1 MPVLLKARFIWC
13 FILYSHGIPFYTWHH
28 MGISKLQRSSLP
40 KTPLELAREVLMIE
54 AREVEALAQRLD
66 DNFTRAV
73 ELILQCRG
81 RVVVSGMGKS
91 GHIGCKMAATFA
103 STGTPAFFMHPAE
116 ASHGDLGMVTGQDV
130 MIALSNSGES
140 EELLAILPLL
150 KRLDAKLISLTGNP
164 KSTLATQADVH
175 LDTHVSQEACPLGLS
190 PTASTT
196 AMLALGD
203 ALAVAALE
211 QRGFS
216 REDFALSHPGGHLG
230 RKLLLHVRDVM
241 RTGNAIPQ
249 VTPSA
254 LLSQGLL
261 EMSRKG
267 LGMTAIVDGNRAV
280 GVFTDG
286 DLRRAFEKGIDIPA
300 TCMQDVM
307 HADPLSI
314 APDRLAVDAVELME
328 EKKITALLVVDA
340 QGNLVGALN
349 MHDLLVAKVV

>member
-1 MPVLLKARFIWC
+1 
-13 FILYSHGIPFYTWHH
+13 
-28 MGISKLQRSSLP
+28 MGISKLQKSSLP
-40 KTPLELAREVLMIE
+40 KTPLDLAREVLLIE

-66 DNFTRAV
+66 DSFTRAV
-73 ELILQCRG
+73 ELILQCQG

-91 GHIGCKMAATFA
+91 GHIGCKIAATLA

-116 ASHGDLGMVTGQDV
+116 ASHGDLGMITSGDV
-130 MIALSNSGES
+130 MIALSNSGEND
-140 EELLAILPLL
+140 ELLAILPLL
-150 KRLDAKLISLTGNP
+150 KRMGARLISLTGNP
-164 KSTLATQADVH
+164 KSTLALQSDVH
-175 LDTHVSQEACPLGLS
+175 LDTHVTQEACPLGLS

-230 RKLLLHVRDVM
+230 RKLLVHVRDIM

-249 VTPSA
+249 IRPDATLSA
-254 LLSQGLL
+254 GLL

-267 LGMTAIVDGNRAV
+267 LGMTAVVGDNAQPL

-286 DLRRAFEKGIDIPA
+286 DLRRAFEKGIDISN
-300 TCMQDVM
+300 TLMQDVM
-307 HADPLSI
+307 HRDPLNI
-314 APDRLAVDAVELME
+314 TPDRLAVDAVELME
-328 EKKITALLVVDA
+328 ERKVTALLVVDH
-340 QGNLVGALN
+340 QGALVGALN